1 MSNLFYYY
9 CWYIVLLK
17 IIKLIKVFDGKN
29 KNLVKKS
36 KVKESIFF
44 FNATEPGNY
53 AFVFDNSKVF
63 WLISNNKISMKI
75 N

>member
-1 MSNLFYYY
+1 M
-9 CWYIVLLK
+9 
-17 IIKLIKVFDGKN
+17 KVFDGKN